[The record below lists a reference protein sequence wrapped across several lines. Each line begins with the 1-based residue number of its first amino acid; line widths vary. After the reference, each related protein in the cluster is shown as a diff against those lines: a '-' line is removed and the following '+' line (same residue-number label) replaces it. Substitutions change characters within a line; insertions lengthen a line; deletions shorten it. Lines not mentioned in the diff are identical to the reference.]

1 MKKLYESNLLNYIA
15 ATSVSAREKAR
26 KERYFES
33 KFKKNYENYK
43 LDCLF
48 TKEKPMSY
56 KQFKETYETKK
67 YQEKNLF

>member
-1 MKKLYESNLLNYIA
+1 MKKPYKSDLLNYIA
-15 ATSVSAREKAR
+15 ATSISQREKAR

-56 KQFKETYETKK
+56 KQFKTKYETKK
-67 YQEKNLF
+67 YQEENLF